1 MNRINSLFLPFIF
14 ILFWG
19 CNGNSM
25 KIKIYYNTPG
35 NWPDVGRSV
44 DFIKNGQY
52 EYAGLYKLDEFG
64 IENLD
69 FFMKYEQNNTV
80 VDKKKVD
87 DIINLS
93 FFCAE
98 TLFEILDKNN
108 NVVFSYL
115 YFEDE
120 DYFLNTKN
128 YQVYDLTEEIKT
140 LSNQV
145 IYRSK
150 IDANKE

>member
-1 MNRINSLFLPFIF
+1 MRS
-14 ILFWG
+14 
-19 CNGNSM
+19 NG
-25 KIKIYYNTPG
+25 
-35 NWPDVGRSV
+35 
-44 DFIKNGQY
+44 
-52 EYAGLYKLDEFG
+52 
-64 IENLD
+64 
-69 FFMKYEQNNTV
+69 YEQNNTV